1 MSESPNY
8 YDVLQVPKGSTD
20 AEIKKAYR
28 KLAMKWHPDKNP
40 DSPLEAAAKFQS
52 IGEAYDV
59 LCDPAKRAIFDQY
72 GYEGLRDGIPDPNG
86 GTQPGYEYKQ
96 NAQDIFESFFGTS
109 NPFASFGFGSSQP
122 FANRLNKP
130 GLKIMEPEVRK
141 VDCTL
146 TELYNGCTKSFSVK
160 RKRFNADKELV
171 DDEKIL
177 TICIQ
182 PGWKQ
187 GTKITFPAEGDESTD
202 CTTPDIVFVIQ
213 EKPEPAKGYCREGN
227 NLIHTYQIS
236 LADALSDCSLQVPT
250 LDDRLLSFAC
260 PEVVSP
266 YYEKKIIGEG
276 MPISKSPG
284 SKGDLIIR
292 FHILFPKYLNGTKK
306 LKIRELIANEELQC

>member
-1 MSESPNY
+1 LSLTVSS
-8 YDVLQVPKGSTD
+8 DILLTLVILVFQ
-20 AEIKKAYR
+20 I
-28 KLAMKWHPDKNP
+28 
-40 DSPLEAAAKFQS
+40 EAAAQFQS

-59 LCDPAKRAIFDQY
+59 LCDPSKRAIYDQY

-86 GTQPGYEYKQ
+86 GSQPGYEYKQ

-109 NPFASFGFGSSQP
+109 NPFASFGFGASQP

-130 GLKIMEPEVRK
+130 GLKIMDPEIRN

-146 TELYNGCTKSFSVK
+146 TELYNGCTKSFNVK
-160 RKRFNADKELV
+160 RKRFNGDKVLV

-177 TICIQ
+177 TINIK

-187 GTKITFPAEGDESTD
+187 GTKITFPAEGDESVD
-202 CTTPDIVFVIQ
+202 STTPDIVFVIQ
-213 EKPEPAKGYCREGN
+213 EKPDPKLGYCREGS

-266 YYEKKIIGEG
+266 YYEKKINGEG

-284 SKGDLIIR
+284 AKGDLIIR

-306 LKIRELIANEELQC
+306 LKIRELIANEDLQS

>member
-1 MSESPNY
+1 MSDYPDY
-8 YDVLQVPKGSTD
+8 YNILQVPKGSTD

-40 DSPLEAAAKFQS
+40 DSPMEAAAKFQS

-59 LCDPAKRAIFDQY
+59 LSDPNKRAIFDQY

-86 GTQPGYEYKQ
+86 GSQPGYEYKQ
-96 NAQDIFESFFGTS
+96 NAQEIFESFFGTN

-130 GLKIMEPEVRK
+130 GLKIKDPEVRN
-141 VDCTL
+141 VECTL
-146 TELYNGCTKSFSVK
+146 SELYNGCTKSFNVK
-160 RKRFNADKELV
+160 RKRFNSDKELV

-177 TICIQ
+177 TINIK

-202 CTTPDIVFVIQ
+202 SITPDIVFVIQ
-213 EKPEPAKGYCREGN
+213 EKPDPKLGYCREGN
-227 NLIHTYQIS
+227 NLIYTYQIT

-250 LDDRLLSFAC
+250 LDNRLLSFAC

-266 YYEKKIIGEG
+266 YYEKKILGEG

-284 SKGDLIIR
+284 AKGDLIIR
-292 FHILFPKYLNGTKK
+292 FHILFPKYLNGAKK
-306 LKIRELIANEELQC
+306 LKIRELIANEELQS